1 MDARPTDPVEA
12 MKQIL
17 VAVDKGSDHF
27 GVLQLERTATQAE
40 VRDQYFRLAKVVHPD
55 LPQFLQKPQLRTD
68 ATRAFQAITA
78 AHATLGD
85 VAKRAAYLQAQMA
98 SAIQEVEDDAPQTTP
113 GTLEAPVNTEVA
125 RIYLHRG
132 RQLLQRR
139 DWSGAQEALELA
151 LRKLDGKDLAD
162 SKVMLGWAVFNNT
175 RNPEQERIARP
186 RDLWSEVIKTNPES
200 LYHAQAAYHLAVWN
214 KLHGEMKQVMTLLD
228 KCLSLDPKHIEAARE
243 KRLLERRRTTG
254 TFPDMETMNKQQ
266 RRTSTTSTPTVPGKV
281 AIEKKPTLLER
292 LFGKRL

>member
-27 GVLQLERTATQAE
+27 GVLQIERTATQAE

-55 LPQFLQKPQLRTD
+55 LPQFLQKPQLRAD
-68 ATRAFQAITA
+68 ATRAFQAITT

-85 VAKRAAYLQAQMA
+85 AAKRAAYLQALMTT
-98 SAIQEVEDDAPQTTP
+98 AIQEIEDDAPQTTP

-151 LRKLDGKDLAD
+151 LRKLEGKDLAD

-186 RDLWSEVIKTNPES
+186 RDLWTEVIKTNPES
-200 LYHAQAAYHLAVWN
+200 QYHAQAAYHLAVWH
-214 KLHGEMKQVMTLLD
+214 KLHGEMKQVMPMLD

-254 TFPDMETMNKQQ
+254 SFPDMETMNKQ
-266 RRTSTTSTPTVPGKV
+266 RRTSTTATPAVPGKV
-281 AIEKKPTLLER
+281 ALEKKPTLLER
-292 LFGKRL
+292 LFGKRT